1 MRIGL
6 LGFGA
11 WGKIHA
17 DVLDS
22 LENHE
27 IITIACKSTST
38 AQEAKEAYPA
48 VEVTTDYREVI
59 ARNDLDAIDVVLP
72 SFLHVPVAKAAL
84 ETGKH
89 VLLEKPMASNLADAQ
104 NLLETVSKSDKV
116 VSLIHELRS
125 SAQWAGVKTKIENG
139 FIGTPHYALMNL
151 FRFPY
156 RKGRDDWR
164 YSQETVGSWVL
175 EEPIHF
181 IDLLLWYFE
190 ELGAPT
196 AVTTFGNIEKNG
208 LTRDF
213 TAVFE
218 FSDKG
223 YGIVS
228 QTLSGFEHH
237 QLVEIT
243 GDAGAIRSLWS
254 GAMDRTEK
262 PEFSVTYKQHGE
274 ETSRREQ
281 FEQPS
286 GELFEIRRY
295 ISDALDSMEKGVSMY
310 PVEKEMQ
317 LIRTC
322 LAAEESLR
330 AGKRI
335 ELL

>member
-11 WGKIHA
+11 WGRIHA
-17 DVLDS
+17 DVINS
-22 LENHE
+22 LEKHE
-27 IITIACKSTST
+27 IVAVACKSLST
-38 AQEAKEAYPA
+38 AQEAEAALPGA
-48 VEVTTDYREVI
+48 EVTTDFQEVI
-59 ARNDLDAIDVVLP
+59 AREDLDVIDVVLP
-72 SFLHVPVAKAAL
+72 SHLHVPAATSAL
-84 ETGKH
+84 ESGKH
-89 VLLEKPMASNLADAQ
+89 VLLEKPMAPNLEDAQ
-104 NLLETVSKSDKV
+104 ILLDTVAKSDKL

-125 SAQWAGVKTKIENG
+125 SEQWAGVNTRIKNG
-139 FIGTPHYALMNL
+139 DLGTPHYALLNL

-156 RKGRDDWR
+156 RKGKEDWR

-196 AVTTFGNIEKNG
+196 AVTTFGNMEENG

-218 FSDKG
+218 FSGKA
-223 YGIVS
+223 YGILS

-237 QLVEIT
+237 QVVEIT
-243 GDAGAIRSLWS
+243 GNVGAIRSLWS
-254 GAMDRTEK
+254 GAMDRTDK
-262 PEFSVTYKQHGE
+262 PQFSVTYKRHDE
-274 ETSRREQ
+274 ETSTLEQ
-281 FEQPS
+281 FEHTS
-286 GELFEIRRY
+286 GELFEIGRY
-295 ISDALDSMEKGVSMY
+295 IGRALDSLENGISIY
-310 PVEKEMQ
+310 PPEKELQ

-330 AGKRI
+330 TNRRI
-335 ELL
+335 EL